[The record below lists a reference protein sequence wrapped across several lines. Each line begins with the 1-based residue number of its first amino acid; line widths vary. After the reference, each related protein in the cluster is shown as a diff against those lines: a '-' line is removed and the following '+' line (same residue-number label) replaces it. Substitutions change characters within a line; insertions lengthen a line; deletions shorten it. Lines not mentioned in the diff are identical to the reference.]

1 MNVRLTHCMQLI
13 AALVF
18 FLAAGAASAQT
29 YTVMYNFGNASCDP
43 LFPSHVG
50 AIAQGR
56 DGSLYS
62 STSGGGC
69 NNNGT
74 AFKISPT
81 GSLTVLHSFN
91 PGTGDGSTPASGLT
105 LGTDGAFW
113 GTTEIYGNFS
123 AGNIFTITPSGK
135 FTVLYNFCA
144 QTNCTDGGD
153 PIQPPVQGMDGNF
166 YGMTAV
172 KGDVFLCTSG
182 YSGCGVIYRITPA
195 GKYSVI
201 HTFDQANGANPYD
214 QLLLGTDGN
223 FYGTTFY
230 GGTINGKYN
239 GNGVIFRVTP
249 QGAYTPLYVFCAQN
263 NCLDGGQP
271 IAGLVQGTDGNF
283 YGTTTVGGTHLF
295 SNFFGGTIFKMT
307 PSGQFTIL
315 YNFCA
320 QSNCSDG
327 GQASGGLIQGTDG
340 NFYGTTQVGGAN
352 GNGTIFQIT
361 PEGQYTV
368 LHNFDFTDG
377 NAPQSPLTQGTNGIL
392 YGQAYDGGTGPCIN
406 TRCGVFFSLDMG
418 LPSYALPV
426 AWYGQEGSTVE
437 ILGQGLTG
445 STEVSFNGTSAQ
457 FQVVNNTYLTAT
469 VPAGAT
475 LGPVTVTTPSGKLV
489 SHAAFRVLPHIT
501 SFSPASGPAGTQ
513 VTITGTGFTQA
524 LGVGFGDT
532 VPATN
537 LKIMSDT
544 EVIADVPAGAK
555 TGPVGIETKSGIG
568 ISSQTFTVTK

>member
-1 MNVRLTHCMQLI
+1 M

-18 FLAAGAASAQT
+18 LLAVNAASAQT
-29 YTVMYNFGNASCDP
+29 YTVLYNFGLVSCDP
-43 LFPSHVG
+43 LFPLHVG

-56 DGSLYS
+56 DGNLYS
-62 STSGGGC
+62 TTSGGGC
-69 NNNGT
+69 NSNGA

-81 GSLTVLHSFN
+81 GKLTLLHSFSN
-91 PGTGDGSTPASGLT
+91 GTDGIGQESGLT
-105 LGTDGAFW
+105 LGTNGTFW
-113 GTTEIYGNFS
+113 GTSEGEDFNS
-123 AGNIFTITPSGK
+123 GNIFFMTAAGAVTAFNTALGGSGQ
-135 FTVLYNFCA
+135 VN
-144 QTNCTDGGD
+144 GGQ
-153 PIQPPVQGMDGNF
+153 PIAPPVQGMDGNF
-166 YGMTAV
+166 YGMTTA
-172 KGDVFLCTSG
+172 GGNSALCTYG
-182 YSGCGVIYRITPA
+182 DGGCGVIYRISPA
-195 GKYSVI
+195 GKYQVI
-201 HTFDQANGANPYD
+201 HTFDQTNGANPYD
-214 QLLLGTDGN
+214 SLLLGTDGN

-230 GGTINGKYN
+230 GGSINGRYN

-249 QGAYTPLYVFCAQN
+249 QGAYTPLYVFCAQS

-368 LHNFDFTDG
+368 LHSFDFTDG
-377 NAPQSPLTQGTNGIL
+377 NAPESPLTQGTNGIL
-392 YGQAYDGGTGPCIN
+392 YGQTYDGGTGPCIN
-406 TRCGVFFSLDMG
+406 TRCGVFFGLDMG
-418 LPSYALPV
+418 LQSYAFPV

-445 STEVSFNGTSAQ
+445 STEVSFNGTSAE
-457 FQVVNNTYLTAT
+457 FQVVNNTYLTTT

-489 SHAAFRVLPHIT
+489 SKTSFRVLPHIT
-501 SFSPASGPAGTQ
+501 SFSPTSGPVGTQ
-513 VTITGTGFTQA
+513 VTINGTGFVQA

-537 LKIMSDT
+537 LKIVSDT
-544 EVIADVPAGAK
+544 EVMATVPSGAK

-568 ISSQTFTVTK
+568 ISSQTFTLTK